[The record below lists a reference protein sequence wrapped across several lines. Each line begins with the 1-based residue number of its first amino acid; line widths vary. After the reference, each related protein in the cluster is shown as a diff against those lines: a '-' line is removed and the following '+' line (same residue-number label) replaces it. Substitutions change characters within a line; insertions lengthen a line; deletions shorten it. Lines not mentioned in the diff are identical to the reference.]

1 MKRRATDAQ
10 SGAVKSVG
18 YQTPETADAAQ
29 TEPDVARDEADVAG
43 TAPETEVVETSAE
56 PGDAQTEQPDAE
68 TPTAS
73 EVPAGPTLDTNA
85 ALALRR
91 LHEQPRCCCGCGRV
105 LSSPKKHF
113 IQGHNGK
120 AEVIVPKNMR
130 GELQP
135 QEAPTELILRHMEI
149 KFIMRSPEF
158 RRVAEMWREICG
170 LSRAALN

>member
-18 YQTPETADAAQ
+18 YQTPETADA
-29 TEPDVARDEADVAG
+29 
-43 TAPETEVVETSAE
+43 
-56 PGDAQTEQPDAE
+56 AQTEQPDAE

-149 KFIMRSPEF
+149 RFIMRSPEF